1 MADEEKLRAYLKRVT
16 AELHKAT
23 EQLRAV
29 EDRAHEPVA
38 IVGMACRL
46 PGGVR
51 GPEDLWELLRTE
63 TDAVAPAPAD
73 RGWDLESMYSPD
85 PDRAGT
91 TYCREGGFVRG
102 ADEFDPGLFGISP
115 NEALAM
121 DPQQRLL
128 LETSWEALERAGV
141 DPRSLRG
148 SRTGVFAGAWD
159 SGYQKA
165 AGHPDADLDAQLEAQ
180 LLAGIVSFTAGR
192 VAYAL
197 GLEGPAL
204 TVDTACSSSLVT
216 LHLAAQSLRRGECD
230 LALAGGATVLADP
243 ALFVQFSRQRGLAP
257 DGRCKPFAEAADG
270 FGPAEGAGMLLVERL
285 SDARRNGHRV
295 LAVVR
300 GSAVNQDGASNG
312 LTAPS
317 GPAQRKVIREAL
329 ADAGLTPG
337 EVDAVEAHGTGTPL
351 GDPIE
356 AGALLATYGRERAG
370 DPLWLGSLKSN
381 IGHAQA
387 AAGVAGVIKMVQALR
402 HGLLPRTLHV
412 DRPSPHIDWDSGAV
426 ALLTEARPW
435 PARDDR
441 PRRAAVSSFG
451 VSGTNAHVILEQA
464 PPAPADAPAP
474 PAAGPAATV
483 LPLSADGT
491 EPLREQARRLAAHL
505 AADPDLAPADAAWS
519 AATTR
524 AALTHRASVLA
535 DDREA
540 LVARLEAVAEGRAD
554 KDVTLGEAGSDR
566 APVFVFPGQGSQ
578 WPGMGAR
585 LLADA
590 PAFRAKAEE
599 CATALA
605 PYLDWDVLDVLKGAP
620 DAPPIDR
627 ADVVQPVLFTMMVS
641 LAALWEAHGVRPA
654 AVVGHSQGEVA
665 AAYAAGAL
673 SLADAARVIAE
684 RSRLWGR
691 LAGNG
696 GMLSVMAPAAKVRE
710 LIGPWADRISV
721 AAVNGPSSVTVAGD
735 AAALEEFGVRL
746 SADGVLRWPLA
757 GVDFAGHS
765 PQVAEFRTEL
775 LATLAGVRPT
785 AARLP
790 FFSTVTARE
799 HAPEELDAAYWYRNM
814 REPVEFAATL
824 RTLLRQGHRTFV
836 EMGPHPLLGAAV
848 DEVADDEGVR
858 AVSLNTLYRDSGDL
872 ARFRASVGAAFAHGV
887 RVDWTALFA
896 GTGARRVPL
905 PTYAFR
911 RDRFWLPTTVAR
923 RAAPTVVTPAAAWRH
938 RVTWTALDTTGT
950 TPPTGRWLLL
960 ATPATEPGAADA
972 AATALGSAGATV
984 LRWTL
989 DPAREDR
996 AGLATRLGGLSADAA
1011 GLTGVLLLPGAAAGD
1026 RALDE
1031 GTAAALLLVQA
1042 VTDAAPEARVWV
1054 ATRGAVAAGPGESP
1068 SPTAARLWGLGRVAA
1083 LEEPTR
1089 WGGLVD
1095 LPAEPADRDWARLA
1109 GVLSG
1114 ATGEDQIALRAS
1126 GAYGCRMLPAPDG
1139 TVAARR
1145 AWRPRGTVLVT
1156 GGTGG
1161 IGGHVAR
1168 WLAREG
1174 AEHLVLAGRRGA
1186 DAPGAAALEADLNGL
1201 GAKVTFAVCD
1211 VADRSSVAGL
1221 LAGIEGSGV
1230 PLRSV
1235 FHAAGVPQVTPLT
1248 EVTPDEAAYVLKAK
1262 AVGADLLDE
1271 LTAGLELDAFVLF
1284 SSGAAVWGSGG
1295 QSVYAAANAHLDALA
1310 QRRRARGRTATSI
1323 AWGLWGGGGMGA
1335 DVGVTDF
1342 YAERGLSPMPPEH
1355 GIEALRRALDLD
1367 DTCVTVADL
1376 DWAHFVTGFTAFR
1389 PSPLISDVP
1398 EVRALR
1404 AAAPAADA
1412 SAGLRRLLAEALTP
1426 RERDKVLVDLVR
1438 SLAAEV
1444 LGHDGTGRIG
1454 HDVAFRELGL
1464 DSLAAVRLRTR
1475 LSEATGLAL
1484 PATVIF
1490 DHPTVDRLGAALLD
1504 GLDGLDG
1511 EPAPEPPAATRPEP
1525 AAESGDDGDTA
1536 IDGLGADELI
1546 RLAKAGA
1553 AGD

>member
-1 MADEEKLRAYLKRVT
+1 MADEEKLRAYLKHVT
-16 AELHKAT
+16 AELHRAT
-23 EQLRAV
+23 ERLRAV

-38 IVGMACRL
+38 VVGMACRL

-73 RGWDLESMYSPD
+73 RGWDLEAMYSPD
-85 PDRAGT
+85 PERAGT

-128 LETSWEALERAGV
+128 LETSWEALERAGI

-148 SRTGVFAGAWD
+148 SRTGVFAGAWE

-285 SDARRNGHRV
+285 SDARRKGHRV

-317 GPAQRKVIREAL
+317 GPAQQKVIRDAL

-337 EVDAVEAHGTGTPL
+337 EIDAVEAHGTGTPL

-356 AGALLATYGRERAG
+356 AGALLATYGRERDG
-370 DPLWLGSLKSN
+370 EPLWLGSLKSN

-412 DRPSPHIDWDSGAV
+412 DAPSSHIDWDAGAV

-435 PARDDR
+435 PAREDR

-464 PPAPADAPAP
+464 PPVP
-474 PAAGPAATV
+474 PAEPVAPSEPSATV
-483 LPLSADGT
+483 LPLSADGV

-505 AADPDLAPADAAWS
+505 TADPELTPADAAWS
-519 AATTR
+519 TATTR
-524 AALTHRASVLA
+524 AALPHRAAVLA

-540 LVARLEAVAEGRAD
+540 LIARLGAVAEGRAD

-566 APVFVFPGQGSQ
+566 PPVFVFPGQGSQ

-605 PYLDWDVLDVLKGAP
+605 PYLDWDVLDVLRGAP
-620 DAPPIDR
+620 GAPPTDR

-673 SLADAARVIAE
+673 SLDDAARVIAE

-696 GMLSVMAPAAKVRE
+696 GMLSVMAPADRVRA

-721 AAVNGPSSVTVAGD
+721 AAVNGPASVTVAGD

-765 PQVAEFRTEL
+765 PQVEEFRTEL
-775 LATLAGVRPT
+775 LGTLAGVRPT
-785 AARLP
+785 SARLP
-790 FFSTVTARE
+790 FFSTVTAAE
-799 HAPEELDAAYWYRNM
+799 HAPEDLDAAYWYRNM

-824 RTLLRQGHRTFV
+824 RALLRQGHRTFI
-836 EMGPHPLLGAAV
+836 EMGPHPLLGSAI

-858 AVSLNTLYRDSGDL
+858 ATALNTLYRDSGDL

-887 RVDWTALFA
+887 RVDWAPLFE

-923 RAAPTVVTPAAAWRH
+923 RAAPAAASPAAGWRY
-938 RVTWTALDTTGT
+938 RVAWTALDTTGT
-950 TPPTGRWLLL
+950 TPPTGRWLLVD
-960 ATPATEPGAADA
+960 TPATEAGAADA
-972 AATALGSAGATV
+972 AAAALGAAGATV
-984 LRWTL
+984 LRHTL
-989 DPAREDR
+989 DPAGADR
-996 AGLATRLGGLSADAA
+996 AGLAARLAGAAD
-1011 GLTGVLLLPGAAAGD
+1011 GLTGVLLLPVGAAAGD

-1042 VTDAAPEARVWV
+1042 VTDAASEARVWV

-1068 SPTAARLWGLGRVAA
+1068 SPTAARLWGFGRVAA

-1095 LPAEPADRDWARLA
+1095 LPAEPAERDWERLA
-1109 GVLSG
+1109 GLLSG

-1126 GAYGCRMLPAPDG
+1126 GAYGCRMLPARDG
-1139 TVAARR
+1139 AGAARR
-1145 AWRPRGTVLVT
+1145 TWRPRGSVLIT

-1168 WLAREG
+1168 RLAREG

-1186 DAPGAAALEADLNGL
+1186 DAPGAAELEAELGAL

-1211 VADRSSVAGL
+1211 VADRSSVVGL
-1221 LAGIEGSGV
+1221 LGRIGESGV
-1230 PLRSV
+1230 GLRAV
-1235 FHAAGVPQVTPLT
+1235 FHAAGVPQVTPLG
-1248 EVTPDEAAYVLKAK
+1248 EVTPEEAADVLAAK

-1271 LTAGLELDAFVLF
+1271 LTADADLDAFVLF

-1310 QRRRARGRTATSI
+1310 QRRRAQGRPATSV

-1335 DVGVTDF
+1335 DDGVTDF
-1342 YAERGLSPMPPEH
+1342 YAERGLAPMPPEH
-1355 GIEALRRALDLD
+1355 GVEALCRALDLD

-1376 DWAHFVTGFTAFR
+1376 DWEHFVTGFTAFR
-1389 PSPLISDVP
+1389 PSPLISDIP

-1412 SAGLRRLLAEALTP
+1412 SADLRRLLAAALTP
-1426 RERDKVLVDLVR
+1426 RERAEVLVGLVR
-1438 SLAAEV
+1438 TVAAEV

-1454 HDVAFRELGL
+1454 HDVAFKELGF
-1464 DSLAAVRLRTR
+1464 DSLAAVRLRGR
-1475 LSEATGLAL
+1475 LAEATGLTL

-1504 GLDGLDG
+1504 GLTGG
-1511 EPAPEPPAATRPEP
+1511 PAPDGPEP
-1525 AAESGDDGDTA
+1525 AHGGDAEAGDAGDTA

-1553 AGD
+1553 GAAGD